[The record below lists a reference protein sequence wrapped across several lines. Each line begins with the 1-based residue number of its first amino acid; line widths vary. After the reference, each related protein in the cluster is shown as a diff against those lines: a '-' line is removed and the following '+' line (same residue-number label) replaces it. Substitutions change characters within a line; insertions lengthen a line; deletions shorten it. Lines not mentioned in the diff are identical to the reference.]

1 MKAQAFATVFI
12 LGLSASIAAGD
23 QATRQAPAPGAM
35 RFRGM
40 DQNRDGVIA
49 RSEWRGSDR
58 SFRTHDWNGDGV
70 LSGDEVRVGAAR
82 EQADEDDYDQARQ
95 PEFRNWT
102 NRGFENLDHNNNGR
116 IERSEWHFGR
126 EAFIRA
132 DRNADGSLTRP
143 EFLGEDVDIDRED
156 RFQYLDANNDNRIQQ
171 SEWHGSRETFQ
182 WLDRNSDDVLSR
194 AEVVGEEADQ
204 GDLFGSLDVDNDDA
218 ITSNEWHWS
227 RRSFT
232 RQDVNGDGRLTR
244 RELTNSELAGANSV
258 GTSGRTI
265 AVNSNERWIDTGV
278 DVRSGDTIAIQ
289 ATGTVTLSNNGVD
302 TARPAGA
309 ARRAAAAPL
318 PDQPAGALIAKIENG
333 PPMLVGDRATL
344 TANSSGR
351 LYLGINDDHL
361 PDNRGEYKVTV
372 QRR

>member
-12 LGLSASIAAGD
+12 IGLSASVAASD
-23 QATRQAPAPGAM
+23 QSTRQAPARGEM

-49 RSEWRGSDR
+49 RTEWRGSDR

-82 EQADEDDYDQARQ
+82 EQTDEEDYDPAQR
-95 PEFRNWT
+95 PIFRNWT
-102 NRGFENLDHNNNGR
+102 ERGFKNVDRNADGR
-116 IERSEWHFGR
+116 ITRAEWYYDR
-126 EAFIRA
+126 EAFVRA
-132 DRNADGSLTRP
+132 DRNGDGSLTRP
-143 EFLGEDVDIDRED
+143 EFLGEEVDLDRED
-156 RFQYLDANNDNRIQQ
+156 RFEYLDANNDNRIQR
-171 SEWHGSRETFQ
+171 SEWHGSAETFQ
-182 WLDRNSDDVLSR
+182 WLDRNNDDVLSR
-194 AEVVGEEADQ
+194 TEVVGEEADES
-204 GDLFGSLDVDNDDA
+204 DLFASLDVNNDAA

-244 RELTNSELAGANSV
+244 RELTNAELAATNTV

-265 AVNSNERWIDTGV
+265 VVNSTERWIDTGL
-278 DVRSGDTIAIQ
+278 DVRSGDTIPIQ
-289 ATGTVTLSNNGVD
+289 ASGTVTLSNNGVD

-309 ARRAAAAPL
+309 ARRATAAPL

-333 PPMLVGDRATL
+333 PPMFVGDRATI
-344 TANSSGR
+344 TANTSGR

-361 PDNRGEYKVTV
+361 PDNRGEYRVMV